1 MFMKKQNFVIE
12 TKNLTKTYTQG
23 HTCAN
28 VVKDVNLAVPEGCI
42 YGFLGPNGAG
52 KSTTLHS
59 ILGLVHRDGG
69 EISILG
75 APAEGLQPE
84 ARENIGVVFDGTN
97 FSEEL
102 TPKRLNKVLKGVY
115 SSWDEGYFLALL
127 NKLSLPVSKKI
138 KSFSKG
144 MKAKLSIAAAFAPQ
158 PKLLILDEATSGLD
172 PVMRDDM
179 LDMFLEFVQDEENS
193 ILLSSHITSDLEKV
207 ADHIIFLHEG
217 RLIFSKPKDELLENY
232 GIVKCGA
239 AQFEAI
245 DRQDIITCRKQEYE
259 WQVLVSDRNSAQK
272 RYPNAMVIP
281 ASIDEIMLLY
291 VRGNA

>member
-1 MFMKKQNFVIE
+1 M
-12 TKNLTKTYTQG
+12 
-23 HTCAN
+23 
-28 VVKDVNLAVPEGCI
+28 
-42 YGFLGPNGAG
+42 
-52 KSTTLHS
+52 
-59 ILGLVHRDGG
+59 
-69 EISILG
+69 
-75 APAEGLQPE
+75 QPE

-144 MKAKLSIAAAFAPQ
+144 MKAKLSIATAFAHH

>member
-1 MFMKKQNFVIE
+1 MNSALTVSG
-12 TKNLTKTYTQG
+12 LTKRYEGFTLADISFEVPQG
-23 HTCAN
+23 TITG
-28 VVKDVNLAVPEGCI
+28 LIGE
-42 YGFLGPNGAG
+42 NGAG

>member
-1 MFMKKQNFVIE
+1 MNSALTVSG
-12 TKNLTKTYTQG
+12 LTKRYEGFTLADISFEVPQG
-23 HTCAN
+23 TITG
-28 VVKDVNLAVPEGCI
+28 LIGE
-42 YGFLGPNGAG
+42 NGAG

-59 ILGLVHRDGG
+59 ILGLVHKDGG

-102 TPKRLNKVLKGVY
+102 TPKRLNRVLKGVY

-144 MKAKLSIAAAFAPQ
+144 MKAKLSIAAAFAHH

>member
-1 MFMKKQNFVIE
+1 MNSALTVSG
-12 TKNLTKTYTQG
+12 LTKRYEGFTLADISFEVPQG
-23 HTCAN
+23 TITG
-28 VVKDVNLAVPEGCI
+28 LIGE
-42 YGFLGPNGAG
+42 NGAG

-127 NKLSLPVSKKI
+127 NKPSLPVSTKI

-144 MKAKLSIAAAFAPQ
+144 MKAKLSIAAAFAHH

-245 DRQDIITCRKQEYE
+245 DRQDIITCQKQEYE

>member
-1 MFMKKQNFVIE
+1 MDNILEV
-12 TKNLTKTYTQG
+12 KNLTKKYADFTLDHVSFSIPKGTIMG
-23 HTCAN
+23 
-28 VVKDVNLAVPEGCI
+28 LIGE
-42 YGFLGPNGAG
+42 NGAG
-52 KSTTLHS
+52 KSTTIRA
-59 ILGLVHRDGG
+59 ILDLIHKDDGTVTFWG
-69 EISILG
+69 QKLSSAKQLKED
-75 APAEGLQPE
+75 
-84 ARENIGVVFDGTN
+84 IGVVFDDIN
-97 FSEEL
+97 FYETL
-102 TPKRLNKVLKGVY
+102 TAAKVGKISQTAY
-115 SSWDEGYFLALL
+115 KQWDERLYRGYLNRFL
-127 NKLSLPVSKKI
+127 LPADKEI
-138 KSFSKG
+138 KTFSKG
-144 MKAKLSIAAAFAPQ
+144 MKMKLCIAVALSHK
-158 PKLLILDEATSGLD
+158 PKLLVLDEATSGLD
-172 PVMRDDM
+172 PVMRDDI
-179 LDMFLEFVQDEENS
+179 LDIFLEFVQDEENS